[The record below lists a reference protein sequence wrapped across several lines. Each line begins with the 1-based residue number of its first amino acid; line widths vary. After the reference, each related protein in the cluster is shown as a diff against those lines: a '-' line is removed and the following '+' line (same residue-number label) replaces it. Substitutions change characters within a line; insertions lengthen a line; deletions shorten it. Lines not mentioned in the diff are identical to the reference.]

1 MLADGK
7 VLDKNHNLFSDIA
20 YVNQDTFLFEGTL
33 EENIR
38 LDNGAAD
45 VEKLLETVGL
55 HADAGQ
61 ELLENGKNLSGG
73 QRQRVAIAR
82 ALAREKKILFMDEAT
97 ANLDARSSQKIE
109 NMVLDSDKTVVLITH
124 KLTDETRARL
134 DRVIKL

>member
-1 MLADGK
+1 MRTEQA
-7 VLDKNHNLFSDIA
+7 
-20 YVNQDTFLFEGTL
+20 
-33 EENIR
+33 
-38 LDNGAAD
+38 
-45 VEKLLETVGL
+45 EKLLEAVGL
-55 HADAGQ
+55 QADAGQ
-61 ELLENGKNLSGG
+61 ELLENGKNFSGG

-124 KLTDETRARL
+124 KLTDETRERL